1 MRQKRRE
8 FIRSCAAISAG
19 ILCKGGALLFSGC
32 SSVSYV
38 PFTTTEN
45 AFVVKKAAFGAQPFV
60 LIKSREFPA
69 PIYIA
74 RVDEEN
80 YSAVLLLCTHKEC
93 EVSAGPGLLICPCH
107 GSEFSVTGEVV
118 SPPAEKNLYAFKVRT
133 DAENV
138 YLEAP

>member
-1 MRQKRRE
+1 MRQNRRE

-19 ILCKGGALLFSGC
+19 IVCGSGALLVSGC
-32 SSVSYV
+32 SSVQYV
-38 PFTTTEN
+38 PFATTEN

-74 RVDEEN
+74 RLAEGN
-80 YSAVLLLCTHKEC
+80 YAAVLLQCTHKQC

-118 SPPAEKNLYAFKVRT
+118 SPPAEKNLYAFKVRA

-138 YLEAP
+138 YIEAP